1 MSKEDWIIL
10 RLLKAGV
17 RETSYGMKFGLNPD
31 VVKAILYLHK
41 KYGRQGLSDAMDKL
55 DWAEDV
61 GEKA

>member
-17 RETSYGMKFGLNPD
+17 RGTSYRMKFSVDPD

-41 KYGRQGLSDAMDKL
+41 KYGRQGLSDAIDKL
-55 DWAEDV
+55 EWSV
-61 GEKA
+61 K